1 MPCRTFITRRPVRAQ
16 SLSLGFGTLHRLLPV
31 TVTPE
36 APASMSITSLAP
48 GSDCT
53 AAFRAAYENRYTWEP
68 GFGGYKGRAV
78 WEQPGVAGAPDQ
90 RAEGTFVVGADLK
103 ATVEGITDEAI
114 HKAVASQLWE
124 VAIHRVRRSFEQTHG
139 ENTFTAGDTDAVGTE
154 VIVGGKNTGDRYRIK
169 GNVVTMVHRHIH
181 GTVVT
186 IFTESTTDTGNGY
199 LSRSYSS
206 QYADPASGAAKGGT
220 SRFTDTFVP
229 LAGTGPWVLSE
240 RVVETD
246 AFGDTP
252 AGRQVFRFEDLQ
264 PLAPSPHP

>member
-1 MPCRTFITRRPVRAQ
+1 M
-16 SLSLGFGTLHRLLPV
+16 
-31 TVTPE
+31 
-36 APASMSITSLAP
+36 ASTSLAP

>member
-1 MPCRTFITRRPVRAQ
+1 M
-16 SLSLGFGTLHRLLPV
+16 HRLLPV

-36 APASMSITSLAP
+36 APASMASTSLAP

-78 WEQPGVAGAPDQ
+78 WEQPGAAGAPDQ
-90 RAEGTFVVGADLK
+90 CAEGTFVVGADLK